1 MKAVL
6 AVLLATA
13 ALTAASRFGMPYGR
27 AVSPGAPEEC
37 CQDGVP
43 VCSQLSRRLRIPDLG
58 CELLCRG
65 QGQPGSLGCSYRA
78 PVPACSCR
86 NDAAPSTAPPPE
98 AEADSA
104 AQPELRMLG
113 TRVPDLR
120 TLPRT
125 RF

>member
-6 AVLLATA
+6 AILVATA

-27 AVSPGAPEEC
+27 AVSPDPQEEC

-43 VCSQLSRRLRIPDLG
+43 VCSQLSRRLRVPDLG
-58 CELLCRG
+58 CELLCRA
-65 QGQPGSLGCSYRA
+65 QGHPGSLGCSYRP
-78 PVPACSCR
+78 PVATCGCR
-86 NDAAPSTAPPPE
+86 NDAALSAALPPE
-98 AEADSA
+98 ADADYA

-113 TRVPDLR
+113 GRVPDLR